1 MYESV
6 IGILKIRLIQWW
18 SWQYV
23 IILWGTQEI
32 MNKFRKKIMVRVAK
46 DLLHKSSFKWRPYR
60 KLIREA
66 SLY

>member
-32 MNKFRKKIMVRVAK
+32 MNKFRKKIMVREAK
-46 DLLHKSSFKWRPYR
+46 TCLLTKVPLNEDPTES
-60 KLIREA
+60 
-66 SLY
+66 